1 MSNRSPPLHTV
12 DQHNILSIVPR
23 NCCAIVAVT
32 GEYNDPRYETVA
44 IIAHGT
50 LYTESIL
57 AHRDAIAISARKR
70 LGASDR
76 KGTDYAVLSRNE
88 GNKVHL
94 IKRGADESAYE
105 VEQFYPF

>member
-1 MSNRSPPLHTV
+1 MSNTNQLFHVV
-12 DQHNILSIVPR
+12 DQYNILSIVPR
-23 NCCAIVAVT
+23 NCYAIVHVT
-32 GEYNDPRYETVA
+32 GAYNDPRYETVA

-76 KGTDYAVLSRNE
+76 KGADYAVLSRNE
-88 GNKVHL
+88 GNKVYL
-94 IKRGADESAYE
+94 IKRVADESAYE

>member
-1 MSNRSPPLHTV
+1 MSNRSPFFHTV
-12 DQHNILSIVPR
+12 DQHNILSIIPR
-23 NCCAIVAVT
+23 NCYATVMVT
-32 GEYNDPRYETVA
+32 GAYNDPRYETVA

-57 AHRDAIAISARKR
+57 AHRDMISAWNKR
-70 LGASDR
+70 CSSDR
-76 KGTDYAVLSRNE
+76 NGADYAVLSRDN
-88 GNKVHL
+88 GNTVYL

>member
-1 MSNRSPPLHTV
+1 MSNRSPFFHTV

-50 LYTESIL
+50 LYIESIL
-57 AHRDAIAISARKR
+57 AHRDTISAWNRR
-70 LGASDR
+70 HASDR
-76 KGTDYAVLSRNE
+76 KGTDYAVLSRDE
-88 GNKVHL
+88 GNKVYL
-94 IKRGADESAYE
+94 IKRGADESTYD
-105 VEQFYPF
+105 VKQFYPF